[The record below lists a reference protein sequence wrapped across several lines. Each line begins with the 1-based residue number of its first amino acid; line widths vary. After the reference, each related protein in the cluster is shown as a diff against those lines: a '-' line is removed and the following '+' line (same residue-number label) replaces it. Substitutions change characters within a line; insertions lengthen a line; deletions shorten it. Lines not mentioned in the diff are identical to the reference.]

1 MGEINQPITF
11 NNQPEEWTSYV
22 ALFDMYFTAANIND
36 NNRKL
41 ALLLYCGGEE
51 LRKVYSSL
59 TVPLRDAEGALLQH
73 EVEGAQ
79 VNIDPYQT
87 SITALNN
94 YYNPRA
100 NVIFERSKFRS
111 LSQTSNETSMQFI
124 TRLRTGIRSCDFVN
138 YTEDAAIVDQ
148 YVEKCCSSKMRRLLL
163 KEQNLTTDIIIRIA
177 QSEETSTSQAARM
190 EEVATTTSYN
200 TEPEI
205 VNRLYNRPRS
215 NNNQT
220 TRTDNSY
227 RAPKREPQEHS
238 KVCYG
243 CGSQEHIFG
252 NNKCPAKGRKCKF
265 CKIPGHLD
273 TVCRKK
279 QFDAGLRSRGP
290 RTGQSTY
297 QVTEEDQEETNNVSF
312 TNNSTNNSTTINNS
326 TSTTTTTTDNSDFL
340 YRVNNK
346 HKCVTVSVDNV
357 PTDFIIDSGSTV
369 NLIDQKTFR
378 NYKNR
383 LKLLP
388 TSKEVFTYGSTDPL
402 KLIGECQTTMT
413 LGDRKIITSVL
424 VTELES
430 SGCIL
435 SSGTSTALGV
445 LEIKQHHNINQM
457 DTAEATENQQI
468 IQKLPVM
475 VKNLLNKHIE
485 VTQGIGKLKDYQ
497 LKLDIDPDVGPFIQR
512 PYKIPFHKRTLVEDK
527 IKQLVQDDILE
538 PVHHTTTWCSPLV
551 IVPKKSGEIRLC
563 LDLRLANT
571 AVKRTR
577 HPIPTVEEV
586 FEKLTGCEVFS
597 KIDLKAGYRQ
607 IELAEE
613 SRDITTFRTESGL
626 YRSKRLVFG
635 VNSAAEKYQ
644 WRIGMLF
651 ANEQNIQNISDDILV
666 AGKTQ
671 KEHDKALTRAIK
683 ILHENNLTI
692 NLPKCEFNKSSL
704 EFFGFQI
711 SKEGTKP
718 TDEKIKSVDIF
729 PEPTNQKELRS
740 FLGLVNYLNKY
751 IKNLAAESTV
761 LRKLTKKDA
770 KWSWTDTERQ
780 CFNQLKSLVTS
791 TRVMAHFNIDLPSKV
806 VTDAAPEGLGAMLLQ
821 HQINGDWK
829 VVTYISRACTDVESR
844 YSQIEREALGVVWA
858 IEKLDLYLCGSKF
871 QVETDHKPLIGI
883 YNTPNKPLSA
893 RLLRWSLRLQPYTF
907 TITYI
912 PGPENPVDCL
922 SRFPDHTNIL
932 SVSTADA
939 EEYVNFTLAH
949 SVPKATSLS
958 EIREASLIDP
968 EIMAVREALTSG
980 KWEHNPLLKPY
991 KLITTELSVKNDILL
1006 RQNRIVVP
1014 VSLRQRMFNIIHE
1027 THGLGIV
1034 KTKQN
1039 MRTKTWWP
1047 GVDKFIEDQIKSCVL
1062 CSAMEPD
1069 NQHPPLKMTPV
1080 PNVWENLNI
1089 DICGPLPDGWSLFAI
1104 VDQASRWPHI
1114 YTTKATDTTTIVS
1127 KLTNL
1132 FSIMGKPVQ
1141 LISDNG
1147 PQFRSLEFQN
1157 FCREW
1162 NVEHRL
1168 CTPYHPQSNGEV
1180 ERLFRTV
1187 KKVIN
1192 TSFALGVDWQIPL
1205 EKFLLT
1211 YRNTPHST
1219 TGETPANLLLGRQ
1232 TNDKLPCL
1240 NPTKPLPKSVIETD
1254 RSNKEKSKVY
1264 ADKRCKGKVF
1274 IKPGDRVLLKNLKK
1288 RKGSLNYNLEPFYV
1302 CSGKHGSF
1310 SVESE
1315 ITGKCYRRHATQM
1328 KLLSSP
1334 DGPDRPDNI
1343 QREPQ
1348 TNRPPSNYT
1357 VPTLP
1362 TKLTTTIVRQTL
1374 PGLTSKFKPDPRLP
1388 GVIDRRAATN
1398 PLNLHATPCSV
1409 VIPRAIALPG
1419 QPSSIRNLPTA
1430 PTSPTP
1436 VSTTPSSPASS
1447 PTPSTVP
1454 SGRTRWANRFV
1465 NKPRPNYAEL

>member
-59 TVPLRDAEGALLQH
+59 AVPLRDAEGALLQH

-79 VNIDPYQT
+79 VNINPYQT
-87 SITALNN
+87 SVTALNN

-215 NNNQT
+215 DNNQT

-297 QVTEEDQEETNNVSF
+297 QVTEEDQEDTNNVSF

-613 SRDITTFRTESGL
+613 SRDITTFRT
-626 YRSKRLVFG
+626 
-635 VNSAAEKYQ
+635 VN
-644 WRIGMLF
+644 R
-651 ANEQNIQNISDDILV
+651 V
-666 AGKTQ
+666 RT
-671 KEHDKALTRAIK
+671 
-683 ILHENNLTI
+683 
-692 NLPKCEFNKSSL
+692 LPL
-704 EFFGFQI
+704 
-711 SKEGTKP
+711 
-718 TDEKIKSVDIF
+718 
-729 PEPTNQKELRS
+729 
-740 FLGLVNYLNKY
+740 
-751 IKNLAAESTV
+751 
-761 LRKLTKKDA
+761 
-770 KWSWTDTERQ
+770 
-780 CFNQLKSLVTS
+780 
-791 TRVMAHFNIDLPSKV
+791 
-806 VTDAAPEGLGAMLLQ
+806 
-821 HQINGDWK
+821 
-829 VVTYISRACTDVESR
+829 
-844 YSQIEREALGVVWA
+844 EAL
-858 IEKLDLYLCGSKF
+858 S
-871 QVETDHKPLIGI
+871 
-883 YNTPNKPLSA
+883 
-893 RLLRWSLRLQPYTF
+893 
-907 TITYI
+907 
-912 PGPENPVDCL
+912 
-922 SRFPDHTNIL
+922 
-932 SVSTADA
+932 
-939 EEYVNFTLAH
+939 
-949 SVPKATSLS
+949 
-958 EIREASLIDP
+958 IR
-968 EIMAVREALTSG
+968 
-980 KWEHNPLLKPY
+980 
-991 KLITTELSVKNDILL
+991 
-1006 RQNRIVVP
+1006 RQ
-1014 VSLRQRMFNIIHE
+1014 Q
-1027 THGLGIV
+1027 
-1034 KTKQN
+1034 
-1039 MRTKTWWP
+1039 
-1047 GVDKFIEDQIKSCVL
+1047 C
-1062 CSAMEPD
+1062 
-1069 NQHPPLKMTPV
+1069 
-1080 PNVWENLNI
+1080 
-1089 DICGPLPDGWSLFAI
+1089 
-1104 VDQASRWPHI
+1104 
-1114 YTTKATDTTTIVS
+1114 
-1127 KLTNL
+1127 
-1132 FSIMGKPVQ
+1132 
-1141 LISDNG
+1141 
-1147 PQFRSLEFQN
+1147 
-1157 FCREW
+1157 CREVPME
-1162 NVEHRL
+1162 N
-1168 CTPYHPQSNGEV
+1168 
-1180 ERLFRTV
+1180 
-1187 KKVIN
+1187 
-1192 TSFALGVDWQIPL
+1192 
-1205 EKFLLT
+1205 
-1211 YRNTPHST
+1211 RN
-1219 TGETPANLLLGRQ
+1219 
-1232 TNDKLPCL
+1232 
-1240 NPTKPLPKSVIETD
+1240 
-1254 RSNKEKSKVY
+1254 
-1264 ADKRCKGKVF
+1264 
-1274 IKPGDRVLLKNLKK
+1274 
-1288 RKGSLNYNLEPFYV
+1288 
-1302 CSGKHGSF
+1302 
-1310 SVESE
+1310 
-1315 ITGKCYRRHATQM
+1315 
-1328 KLLSSP
+1328 
-1334 DGPDRPDNI
+1334 
-1343 QREPQ
+1343 
-1348 TNRPPSNYT
+1348 
-1357 VPTLP
+1357 
-1362 TKLTTTIVRQTL
+1362 
-1374 PGLTSKFKPDPRLP
+1374 
-1388 GVIDRRAATN
+1388 
-1398 PLNLHATPCSV
+1398 
-1409 VIPRAIALPG
+1409 AIC
-1419 QPSSIRNLPTA
+1419 Q
-1430 PTSPTP
+1430 
-1436 VSTTPSSPASS
+1436 
-1447 PTPSTVP
+1447 
-1454 SGRTRWANRFV
+1454 
-1465 NKPRPNYAEL
+1465 